1 MLAAIIAVV
10 AVILDQ
16 LTKYFVVESIELYG
30 SSEFI
35 PSILSFY
42 HTRNTGAA
50 FSMLSEQRWVYMVLS
65 IVSMAIIIYLLI
77 REYKRHI
84 LLNISL
90 AMILGGGIGNMIDR
104 IRLEY
109 VVDFLK
115 FEFVDFAIF
124 NIADCFV
131 TVGAILLGVYIIF
144 IEPKIYKREQA
155 EKAALA
161 TATDEIASEQSP
173 EEAVNTPVE
182 EACSESTPET
192 PEVDSENE

>member
-10 AVILDQ
+10 AIILDQ
-16 LTKYFVVESIELYG
+16 LTKYFVVDSLELYG

-50 FSMLSEQRWVYMVLS
+50 FSMLSDQRWVYMVLS
-65 IVSMAIIIYLLI
+65 IISMGIILYLLI
-77 REYKRHI
+77 KEYKRHP
-84 LLNISL
+84 LMNISL

-115 FEFVDFAIF
+115 VEFVDFAIF

-161 TATDEIASEQSP
+161 EVAASEGSP
-173 EEAVNTPVE
+173 EPVSEETPVCE
-182 EACSESTPET
+182 ETVSEAS
-192 PEVDSENE
+192 EVNSENE